1 MWRILLFLV
10 IVACGLFFY
19 GTRQVW
25 ISLGAS
31 SEAQLVDISDIQPGQ
46 AVEDRHVNLV
56 NFQALAEHAFTD
68 GKQLYIPLAP
78 ADSKVIPRT
87 RDTRIWLQC
96 TESGLASMDEY
107 KGLITGTCGDVLEYE
122 ALKA

>member
-1 MWRILLFLV
+1 MFHTPQRTTPHSDTLHRWLQPSHLNGTDTRIMWRILLFLV

-46 AVEDRHVNLV
+46 AVEDRHV
-56 NFQALAEHAFTD
+56 
-68 GKQLYIPLAP
+68 
-78 ADSKVIPRT
+78 
-87 RDTRIWLQC
+87 
-96 TESGLASMDEY
+96 
-107 KGLITGTCGDVLEYE
+107 
-122 ALKA
+122 